1 MYTLARVVRIATGLV
16 VAVIV
21 AGILIH
27 VLDANTSN
35 AIVSFFDD
43 AARWLTQPFHGIF
56 SLDDRKAQLAVN
68 WGLAALVYGLVGML
82 LSRLIARSAAG
93 GRMKRPWRR
102 RATT

>member
-1 MYTLARVVRIATGLV
+1 MYTLARVVRVVTGLV

-35 AIVSFFDD
+35 AIVGFFDD
-43 AARWLTQPFHGIF
+43 AARWLTQPFHGMF
-56 SLDDRKAQLAVN
+56 SLDDAKAQLAVN
-68 WGLAALVYGLVGML
+68 WGLAAVVYAIVGTL
-82 LSRLIARSAAG
+82 ISRLLARSGAG

-102 RATT
+102 RATA

>member
-1 MYTLARVVRIATGLV
+1 VYTLARVVRIVTAV
-16 VAVIV
+16 VVVVIV

-68 WGLAALVYGLVGML
+68 WGLAALVYGFVGIL
-82 LSRLIARSAAG
+82 LSRLIARAAAG

>member
-82 LSRLIARSAAG
+82 FSRLIARSAAG